1 MRVIRTS
8 DIPVA
13 SPTCVTSLARPAHS
27 WKPPR
32 PPSARSRERAS
43 WTNDPRC
50 LPSNKNL
57 CPATPSRAPG
67 SGVSRFRGLA
77 TAIPVL
83 DAFSPPRALADSRGP
98 GPRPRAPL
106 PTGDTLLWTSAPLAD
121 FCNLKQRAGTPNER
135 SILAREWSFRP
146 ATRRHQPMPV
156 ALALDTLPHRGPAS
170 LDLHAPAC
178 ARRVPLAWTGQIE
191 GRSVRAKASRA
202 LLDDVARALLVAP
215 RAPGSP
221 VRLVMRSGGP
231 RHSSPRPRFPFD
243 ASPRRATPSKEPG
256 CLLPRRNPYASGG
269 WLLRARLDRGLVT
282 PPPERHCSETRA
294 PLLPALQRLL
304 LTRKALEPA
313 RPTVSRGAEASLE
326 RPVAA
331 PVTASTTESAR
342 GQMCRE
348 LHEPFLLRIDVPRN
362 TKSSET
368 MLFFIHLL
376 PTGLST
382 ACPLV
387 GGVLPVFPGLRGPT
401 GDWGGTIA
409 GQDRTND

>member
-1 MRVIRTS
+1 MPSIEQEPLPRNALSSVRLRS
-8 DIPVA
+8 SPV
-13 SPTCVTSLARPAHS
+13 SRLGHRDSGSRRLFTPGRPLRS
-27 WKPPR
+27 
-32 PPSARSRERAS
+32 SRE
-43 WTNDPRC
+43 
-50 LPSNKNL
+50 L
-57 CPATPSRAPG
+57 
-67 SGVSRFRGLA
+67 
-77 TAIPVL
+77 
-83 DAFSPPRALADSRGP
+83 

-106 PTGDTLLWTSAPLAD
+106 PTGVTLLWTSAPLAD

-135 SILAREWSFRP
+135 SILAREWSFRS

-156 ALALDTLPHRGPAS
+156 ALARDTLPHRGPAS

-178 ARRVPLAWTGQIE
+178 ARRVPLAWTGQME
-191 GRSVRAKASRA
+191 GRSVRGKASRA

-331 PVTASTTESAR
+331 PVTALQFYVSCSMRRRMCVCTQHHSLHSFTVSHTSHRYSQPES
-342 GQMCRE
+342 
-348 LHEPFLLRIDVPRN
+348 HP
-362 TKSSET
+362 
-368 MLFFIHLL
+368 
-376 PTGLST
+376 
-382 ACPLV
+382 
-387 GGVLPVFPGLRGPT
+387 
-401 GDWGGTIA
+401 
-409 GQDRTND
+409 

>member
-1 MRVIRTS
+1 MPSIEQE
-8 DIPVA
+8 P
-13 SPTCVTSLARPAHS
+13 L
-27 WKPPR
+27 PR
-32 PPSARSRERAS
+32 NALSSARLRSSPASRLGHRDS
-43 WTNDPRC
+43 GSRRLFTPREP
-50 LPSNKNL
+50 LRTL
-57 CPATPSRAPG
+57 E
-67 SGVSRFRGLA
+67 
-77 TAIPVL
+77 
-83 DAFSPPRALADSRGP
+83 GP

-106 PTGDTLLWTSAPLAD
+106 PTGDTLLWTSASLAD

-156 ALALDTLPHRGPAS
+156 ALARDTLPHRGPAS
-170 LDLHAPAC
+170 LDLHAPAY

-231 RHSSPRPRFPFD
+231 RRSSRRPRFHFD

-256 CLLPRRNPYASGG
+256 CLLPHRNPYASGG

-313 RPTVSRGAEASLE
+313 RPTVPKGAEAPLE

-348 LHEPFLLRIDVPRN
+348 LHDPLFVRIDVPRN

-382 ACPLV
+382 ACPLL
-387 GGVLPVFPGLRGPT
+387 GAPLPVFLGLRGHARAA
-401 GDWGGTIA
+401 GERIA
-409 GQDRTND
+409 RQDDAND

>member
-1 MRVIRTS
+1 LSCCHRGGRSLPVAMRVIRTS
-8 DIPVA
+8 GIPVA

-43 WTNDPRC
+43 WTSDPRC
-50 LPSNKNL
+50 LPSSKNL

-67 SGVSRFRGLA
+67 SGVPRLRGLA

-83 DAFSPPRALADSRGP
+83 DAFHPREALADSRGP

-106 PTGDTLLWTSAPLAD
+106 PTGDTLLWTSASLAD

-135 SILAREWSFRP
+135 SILAREWSFRS

-156 ALALDTLPHRGPAS
+156 ALARDTLPHREPAS

-191 GRSVRAKASRA
+191 GRSVRVKASRA

-231 RHSSPRPRFPFD
+231 RHSSRRPRSLFD
-243 ASPRRATPSKEPG
+243 ASPRRGTPSKEPG

-313 RPTVSRGAEASLE
+313 RPTELNGAEAPLG
-326 RPVAA
+326 
-331 PVTASTTESAR
+331 TTGRSAR
-342 GQMCRE
+342 HG
-348 LHEPFLLRIDVPRN
+348 FYDRISSRADVPR
-362 TKSSET
+362 TS
-368 MLFFIHLL
+368 
-376 PTGLST
+376 
-382 ACPLV
+382 
-387 GGVLPVFPGLRGPT
+387 
-401 GDWGGTIA
+401 
-409 GQDRTND
+409 

>member
-1 MRVIRTS
+1 MPSIEQE
-8 DIPVA
+8 P
-13 SPTCVTSLARPAHS
+13 L
-27 WKPPR
+27 PR
-32 PPSARSRERAS
+32 NALSSARLRSSPASRLGHRDS
-43 WTNDPRC
+43 GSRRLFTPREP
-50 LPSNKNL
+50 LRTL
-57 CPATPSRAPG
+57 E
-67 SGVSRFRGLA
+67 
-77 TAIPVL
+77 
-83 DAFSPPRALADSRGP
+83 GP

-106 PTGDTLLWTSAPLAD
+106 PTGDTLLWTSASLAD

-156 ALALDTLPHRGPAS
+156 ALARDTLPHRGPAS

-191 GRSVRAKASRA
+191 GRSVRVKANRA

-221 VRLVMRSGGP
+221 ARLVMRPGGP
-231 RHSSPRPRFPFD
+231 RHSSDRPRLLFD

-256 CLLPRRNPYASGG
+256 CLLPHRNPYASGG

-313 RPTVSRGAEASLE
+313 RPTVSRGTEVSLE
-326 RPVAA
+326 RPTAA

-342 GQMCRE
+342 GQCVQR
-348 LHEPFLLRIDVPRN
+348 LKPVADSRLGTQR
-362 TKSSET
+362 
-368 MLFFIHLL
+368 LF
-376 PTGLST
+376 S
-382 ACPLV
+382 
-387 GGVLPVFPGLRGPT
+387 GLRSPSGFLNPF
-401 GDWGGTIA
+401 GS
-409 GQDRTND
+409 